1 MRARTFETGSL
12 AGLAGKRSGV
22 RITGETVHT
31 YDLHVIAADVD
42 GIVTAAGGWLC
53 DRARAGWQVT
63 VTVPPDRDVR
73 ALTILGLD
81 VDAHEPAL
89 HALPGTAAVAVDA
102 RVLRADERLR
112 ERVLSLVD
120 AARAEVTVW
129 GDPSPVGPD
138 GRFDRVVHRLSAA
151 ARAFKARALQTTG
164 QVAPDL
170 AVETFV
176 SAALWYPPDGADLM
190 PLPER

>member
-1 MRARTFETGSL
+1 MRARTFETGSV
-12 AGLAGKRSGV
+12 AGPSGKRSGV
-22 RITGETVHT
+22 RIDGETVHT

-42 GIVTAAGGWLC
+42 GVVAAAGGWLC

-63 VTVPPDRDVR
+63 VAVPPDRDVR

-81 VDAHEPAL
+81 VDAHQPAL
-89 HALPGTAAVAVDA
+89 TAPPGTAAVAVDA
-102 RVLRADERLR
+102 RVLRDDERLR
-112 ERVLSLVD
+112 ERVLDLVD

-129 GDPSPVGPD
+129 GDPSPVGSD
-138 GRFDRVVHRLSAA
+138 GRFDKVVHRLSAA

-170 AVETFV
+170 AVESFV

-190 PLPER
+190 PLSER